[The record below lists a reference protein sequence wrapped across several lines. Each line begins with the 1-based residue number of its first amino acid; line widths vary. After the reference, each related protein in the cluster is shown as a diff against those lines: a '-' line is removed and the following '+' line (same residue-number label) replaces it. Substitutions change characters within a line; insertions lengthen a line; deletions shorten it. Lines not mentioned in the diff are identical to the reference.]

1 MHGAVCTLPVHCPVG
16 TQNRYQ
22 TLCVSLAAVWRHYDV
37 GSSIE
42 EDSKRYHQNFLFC
55 NNNEI
60 TACIADLFS
69 SFCEAVCAVAFFK
82 VVQQQT
88 IGKVGNSVICLWAD
102 NFCLQVWKKVIA
114 VMKKGPVFFDS
125 QCSLHPSF
133 AAFITSATLLHLAIP
148 VSRWR
153 CRNLCQG
160 RGKSTVQPFL
170 PFPPLPSLSLCAN
183 QNVVIDAN
191 LAALH
196 FPGEQVPLAPACE
209 RPCCQ
214 PRYIF
219 RRT

>member
-114 VMKKGPVFFDS
+114 VMKKGPVFLTHS
-125 QCSLHPSF
+125 VVYIRHSLLSLQVLHCCILQSLSAVGAAEIFAKGGASPTFPS
-133 AAFITSATLLHLAIP
+133 
-148 VSRWR
+148 
-153 CRNLCQG
+153 
-160 RGKSTVQPFL
+160 
-170 PFPPLPSLSLCAN
+170 LPS
-183 QNVVIDAN
+183 
-191 LAALH
+191 
-196 FPGEQVPLAPACE
+196 PLWVSV
-209 RPCCQ
+209 
-214 PRYIF
+214 
-219 RRT
+219 RTKML